1 MNAAAVPEPAPDVRA
16 NPHLHEPRLVT
27 SAAHRGSGLLNRVAV
42 WVSAFVGSMW
52 VFVAVTTFIV
62 AWLFAGNVVGFDR
75 TPWPLLLTIINL
87 PQLSVMIS
95 LQVSANI
102 AQRTSDARAVADHD
116 TLIALSEMN
125 KRQLELI
132 NRLLREGGTEERV

>member
-1 MNAAAVPEPAPDVRA
+1 MNAEAAPAPDPDYRA

-27 SAAHRGSGLLNRVAV
+27 SDLHRGGGPLNRIAV
-42 WVSAFVGSMW
+42 LVSAFVGSMW

-62 AWLFAGNVVGFDR
+62 IWLFAGNVVGFDK

-87 PQLSVMIS
+87 PQLSVMVS

-102 AQRTSDARAVADHD
+102 AQRTSDARAIADHE

-125 KRQLELI
+125 KRQLELVQ
-132 NRLLREGGTEERV
+132 RLLRERGTEPAA

>member
-1 MNAAAVPEPAPDVRA
+1 MNATAARAPDPDYRA

-27 SAAHRGSGLLNRVAV
+27 SDSHRGGGPLNRIAVAV
-42 WVSAFVGSMW
+42 SSFVGSMW
-52 VFVAVTTFIV
+52 LFVAVTTFIV
-62 AWLFAGNVVGFDR
+62 VWLFAGNVVGFDR

-102 AQRTSDARAVADHD
+102 AQRTSDARAIADHE
-116 TLIALSEMN
+116 TLIALNEMN
-125 KRQLELI
+125 KRQLELVQ
-132 NRLLREGGTEERV
+132 RLLRERGTEPAA